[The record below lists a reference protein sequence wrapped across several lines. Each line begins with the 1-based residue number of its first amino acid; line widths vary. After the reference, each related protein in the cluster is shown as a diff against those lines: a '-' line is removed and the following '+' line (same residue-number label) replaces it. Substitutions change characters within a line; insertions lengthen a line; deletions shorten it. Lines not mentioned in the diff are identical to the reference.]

1 VFRIYCPVLALAVAV
16 GALWEH
22 TAVAQTHV
30 PGLLPHVDLTATL
43 DAGPYRPAFDDDSAG
58 VKVQFALRPVADDGK
73 LFHDAPEK
81 EGGWQGLAKLLLAV
95 TPKVDTSIPL
105 TPSQITGRI
114 SSMLNEGQN
123 EAALAVIEKRTA
135 QLQQQGTQGTDVQL
149 MFLHGRALA
158 ALGRDNEAIDI
169 YRNMTTLFPELPEP
183 WNNLAAIYVKQ
194 GKLDMARDA
203 LNMALASNPNYAT
216 ARANLGDVELLLAR
230 QSFQDAAR
238 LGISDAQSKAAKAEA
253 ILK

>member
-1 VFRIYCPVLALAVAV
+1 M
-16 GALWEH
+16 
-22 TAVAQTHV
+22 
-30 PGLLPHVDLTATL
+30 
-43 DAGPYRPAFDDDSAG
+43 
-58 VKVQFALRPVADDGK
+58 QFAPRPVADNGK
-73 LFHDAPEK
+73 LFNDAPAK
-81 EGGWQGLAKLLLAV
+81 EGGWQGLAKLLQAL

-114 SSMLNEGQN
+114 SNMLNEGQN

-135 QLQQQGTQGTDVQL
+135 QLQQQGTMGTDVQL

-183 WNNLAAIYVKQ
+183 WNNLAAVYVKQ

-216 ARANLGDVELLLAR
+216 ARSNLGDVELLLAR

-238 LGISDAQSKAAKAEA
+238 LGINDAQAKATKAEA

>member
-1 VFRIYCPVLALAVAV
+1 
-16 GALWEH
+16 
-22 TAVAQTHV
+22 
-30 PGLLPHVDLTATL
+30 
-43 DAGPYRPAFDDDSAG
+43 
-58 VKVQFALRPVADDGK
+58 VQYALRPAANDDK
-73 LFHDAPEK
+73 LFQDAPSK
-81 EGGWQGLAKLLLAV
+81 EGGWQGLANLLEAL

-114 SSMLNEGQN
+114 SAMLNEGQN

-135 QLQQQGTQGTDVQL
+135 QLQQRGTMGTDVQL

-158 ALGRDNEAIDI
+158 ALDRDNEAIDI

-183 WNNLAAIYVKQ
+183 WNNLAALYVKQ

-203 LNMALASNPNYAT
+203 LNMALASDPNYAT
-216 ARANLGDVELLLAR
+216 ARSNLGDVELLLAR

-238 LGISDAQSKAAKAEA
+238 LGINDAGSKAAKAEA